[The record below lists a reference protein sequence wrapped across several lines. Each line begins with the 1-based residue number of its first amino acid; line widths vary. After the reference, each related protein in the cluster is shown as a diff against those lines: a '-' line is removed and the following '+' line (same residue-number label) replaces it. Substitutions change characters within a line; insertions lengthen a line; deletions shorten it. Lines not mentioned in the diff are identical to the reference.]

1 MTEGYA
7 KLARLMGSQDEF
19 AILRSFRS
27 LNMQNLLYLQAELTH
42 LETELKELVERDA
55 AHLNRQFHVKDW
67 WSLSQGDE
75 EEDTEQW
82 TKFLEIRDKLE
93 KYSKI
98 LHISSRQ
105 ICFDGDIQMKPLS
118 SSRTWRD

>member
-1 MTEGYA
+1 MMEGYA
-7 KLARLMGSQDEF
+7 KLARLMASQDEF
-19 AILRSFRS
+19 AILRSFRN

-55 AHLNRQFHVKDW
+55 AHMDRQFHAKDW

-98 LHISSRQ
+98 LHTSFRQ
-105 ICFDGDIQMKPLS
+105 ICLMMV
-118 SSRTWRD
+118 SR

>member
-7 KLARLMGSQDEF
+7 KLARLMARQEEF

-42 LETELKELVERDA
+42 LETELKELAERDV
-55 AHLNRQFHVKDW
+55 AHIDRQFHAKDW

-82 TKFLEIRDKLE
+82 TKFLDIRDKLE

-98 LHISSRQ
+98 LLASSRQ
-105 ICFDGDIQMKPLS
+105 ICLMVMC
-118 SSRTWRD
+118 R